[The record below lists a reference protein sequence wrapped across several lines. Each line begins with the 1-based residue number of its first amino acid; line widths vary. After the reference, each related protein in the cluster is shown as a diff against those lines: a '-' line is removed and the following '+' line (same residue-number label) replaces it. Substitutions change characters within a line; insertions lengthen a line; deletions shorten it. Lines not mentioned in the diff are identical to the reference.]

1 MLQESQKDN
10 YKQDIHSKSEPYV
23 FTHDHPFLLLC
34 LCLLSPLNI
43 KSHLALVCFA
53 ETTVFVTHSLPMRTV
68 ALQIITLMVYNRA
81 SFYYLFFLY
90 KKGINIHFYF
100 SWYRNPRGEA
110 RSNHIWLTTGTVNC
124 WKTEKQKNLGSL
136 SSVDFFFFFLIF
148 FMAWANDIIIWN

>member
-53 ETTVFVTHSLPMRTV
+53 ETTVFVTHSLPMRTI

-81 SFYYLFFLY
+81 SFYY
-90 KKGINIHFYF
+90 
-100 SWYRNPRGEA
+100 
-110 RSNHIWLTTGTVNC
+110 
-124 WKTEKQKNLGSL
+124 
-136 SSVDFFFFFLIF
+136 FFFLFFFYIKKALIF
-148 FMAWANDIIIWN
+148 IFISHDIAIPEGKPEVITSD